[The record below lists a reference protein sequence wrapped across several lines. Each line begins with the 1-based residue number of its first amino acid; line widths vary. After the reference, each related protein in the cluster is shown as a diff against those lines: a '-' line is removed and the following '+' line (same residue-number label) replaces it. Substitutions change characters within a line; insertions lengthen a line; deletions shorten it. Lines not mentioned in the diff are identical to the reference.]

1 MANRWVG
8 TSVASLP
15 GAVLVLPTGLL
26 LSGLAQL
33 VNWNEYQLLADSP
46 VASTWTSSAHVQ

>member
-8 TSVASLP
+8 TSVAILP
-15 GAVLVLPTGLL
+15 GAVLVFPTGLL

-33 VNWNEYQLLADSP
+33 ENWNEYEVLAERP
-46 VASTWTSSAHVQ
+46 VASTWDV